1 MTNRYNELNAKD
13 QASIDELINA
23 IASCSR
29 DTVTGEPYNVL
40 DNGFLLI
47 VKHAIRGI
55 HRHALSSS
63 TEALRSMY
71 LGIGSDGHTH
81 S

>member
-29 DTVTGEPYNVL
+29 DTVTGEPYNAF
-40 DNGFLLI
+40 DNSFRLI
-47 VKHAIRGI
+47 VQHATKAI
-55 HRHALSSS
+55 HRHYLSS